1 MLRLK
6 KDKDGHYLPDM
17 DVDGDGIETFWA
29 ADPEKTPALVDV
41 CKDGDGTIIK
51 NGDTSVPND
60 DPKKRCVFA
69 KDSKGNYRFVDG
81 ISAALKF
88 SAVPAKLGEVV
99 DTMVGK

>member
-1 MLRLK
+1 M
-6 KDKDGHYLPDM
+6 DAAGQYLAEL
-17 DVDGDGIETFWA
+17 DVVGDGIETFWA

-41 CKDGDGTIIK
+41 CKDGDGTVIK
-51 NGDTSVPND
+51 NGDASQPND

-88 SAVPAKLGEVV
+88 KAVPAKLGEVV